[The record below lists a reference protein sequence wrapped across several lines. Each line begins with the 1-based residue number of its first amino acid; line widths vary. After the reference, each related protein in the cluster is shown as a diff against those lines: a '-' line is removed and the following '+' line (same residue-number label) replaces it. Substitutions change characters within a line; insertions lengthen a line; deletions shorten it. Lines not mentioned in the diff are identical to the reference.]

1 MRRWTKMQFKL
12 KDLNSPEDGDIIATL
27 EPLVLPEGI
36 DIDVSDIDGSNNPF
50 YINVLK
56 ANKESNNE

>member
-1 MRRWTKMQFKL
+1 MQFKL

-36 DIDVSDIDGSNNPF
+36 DIDVSDIDDSNNPF

>member
-1 MRRWTKMQFKL
+1 MQKFRL
-12 KDLNSPEDGDIIATL
+12 KNLKSPEDGDIIATL
-27 EPLVLPEGI
+27 EPIVLPEGI
-36 DIDVSDIDGSNNPF
+36 DIDVSDIDDSNNPF